1 MLPVHSVHEEDLL
14 LYLDHLLKVEVEE
27 TLVPHHEGDAIMA
40 EDDLEEIAEVEAEG
54 ELNFQD

>member
-1 MLPVHSVHEEDLL
+1 MLLVHSVHEEDLL

-27 TLVPHHEGDAIMA
+27 TLIPHYEGDKDT
-40 EDDLEEIAEVEAEG
+40 EDDLEEITEVEAEG